1 MFLGEKRFSSFLII
15 FMLIMLS
22 ILAGFGGAF
31 LYMNSHNWPSG
42 EGLLEDTGQKILLP
56 QKYNED
62 LGQIPKI
69 YEDVSESVVEI
80 TTESVE
86 RGGFMGQYISSGAG
100 SGVVYS
106 EDGYLITNNH
116 VIDGANKITVRL
128 KNGEKFE
135 AELIAKDS
143 RSDIALLKIEK
154 TGLKPI
160 SFGDSDQIITGQL
173 AVAMGNPLGELGGTI
188 TEGII
193 SALDREIVI
202 DNETMTLLQ
211 TTAAI
216 NPGNSGGGLFDAQG
230 HLIGLVNAKTSGSNI
245 EGLGFAIPSNI
256 VKEVV
261 EQLADYGHVKGR
273 PGLGIVVR
281 EISDI
286 RTAEIYRLPGTGLY
300 VEEVNEGRYF
310 RQEDKIISFEGQA
323 INKIS
328 ELRKVLDQSEV
339 GQSVEVVVQRD
350 GKILTLKVKLI
361 ELLY

>member
-31 LYMNSHNWPSG
+31 LYMNSHSLPLEESILE
-42 EGLLEDTGQKILLP
+42 EGGQKTFLP

-69 YEDVSESVVEI
+69 YEEVSESVVEI

-135 AELIAKDS
+135 AELMAKDS

-310 RQEDKIISFEGQA
+310 RQGDKIISFEGQA